1 MLLISSLRILK
12 ATGRDVHV
20 GRVICRN
27 MGIFDKIGEATSG
40 ALNNMKNMNELRKI
54 AEFLNS
60 HVITENGEGVVC
72 KFNGHGN
79 SNSHVYITLFYYL
92 PPRTSFVG

>member
-1 MLLISSLRILK
+1 MLITSLRHLK
-12 ATGRDVHV
+12 ATTSRDAHV

-79 SNSHVYITLFYYL
+79 LNPHISICHYFIHI
-92 PPRTSFVG
+92 